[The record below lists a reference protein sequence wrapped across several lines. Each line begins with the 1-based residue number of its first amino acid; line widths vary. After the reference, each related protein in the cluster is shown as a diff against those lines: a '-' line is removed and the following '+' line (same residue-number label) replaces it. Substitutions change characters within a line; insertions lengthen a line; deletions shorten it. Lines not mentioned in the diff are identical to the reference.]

1 VTQPALVVMAAGIGS
16 RYGGLKQVDPIGP
29 GGEIVI
35 DYAVYD
41 ALRAGFEQVIFVIRR
56 EIEDVFREKIGG
68 KIEKRVETAYVFQEL
83 DDLPPGFQLPENR
96 KKPWGTGH
104 AVLSC
109 RDVIDRPFAV
119 INADDFYGFQAFQ
132 DLANYLHHAS
142 DQNGVYD
149 FAMVGYALSNT
160 LSEHGSVARGVCQVS
175 VSGYLEGIQERTRIE
190 PREGQIMYT
199 ENGADWTPL
208 SADSI
213 VSMNMWGFTPSM
225 ITELAARFPI
235 FLQKNAA
242 NIEKAEYFLPSVV
255 NDLLQEGKARVRVLP
270 VKEKWYGVTY
280 PQDRP
285 AVQEAV
291 RELVRRGLYPENLWS

>member
-119 INADDFYGFQAFQ
+119 INADDFYSFQAFQ

-280 PQDRP
+280 PQDRA

-291 RELVRRGLYPENLWS
+291 RELVRRGLYPENLWA